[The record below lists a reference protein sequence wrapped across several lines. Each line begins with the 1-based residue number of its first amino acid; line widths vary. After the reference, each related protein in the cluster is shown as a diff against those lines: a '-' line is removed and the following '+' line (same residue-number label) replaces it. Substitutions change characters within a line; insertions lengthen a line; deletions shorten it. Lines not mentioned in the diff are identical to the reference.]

1 MIKNIKGFTLIELLV
16 VVAIIGI
23 LAAVGVVAYNGFTSS
38 VKENA
43 AKANHAM
50 VVKYMATEIK
60 KCDLG
65 SAKIFNNTVSCP
77 IASIDDA
84 ACKGGA
90 QLAKIMNPY
99 DLTKNSVTC
108 SGQAQYDNNLG
119 YIRLVTQ
126 GLWSGDYNPSS
137 SKAIAV
143 RSCIKL
149 PCGTPGER
157 SLMDTNILTKEIF
170 ID

>member
-1 MIKNIKGFTLIELLV
+1 
-16 VVAIIGI
+16 
-23 LAAVGVVAYNGFTSS
+23 
-38 VKENA
+38 
-43 AKANHAM
+43 
-50 VVKYMATEIK
+50 MATEFK

-77 IASIDDA
+77 ITSIDDA

-108 SGQAQYDNNLG
+108 SGGSHYENNLG
-119 YIRLVTQ
+119 YVRLLTQ
-126 GLWSGDYNPSS
+126 SWQDEYKTSS
-137 SKAIAV
+137 PKAIAV

-157 SLMDTNILTKEIF
+157 SPVDTNILTKEIF

>member
-1 MIKNIKGFTLIELLV
+1 MNLLKINGFTFIELLI

-23 LAAVGVVAYNGFTSS
+23 LATVGVVAYNGFI
-38 VKENA
+38 ENSKVNTA
-43 AKANHAM
+43 QANHAM
-50 VVKYMATEIK
+50 AVKYMAAELK

-77 IASIDDA
+77 ITSIDDA

-90 QLAKIMNPY
+90 QLSKIMNPY

-108 SGQAQYDNNLG
+108 SGDSHYEYNLG
-119 YIRLVTQ
+119 YIRLLTQ
-126 GLWSGDYNPSS
+126 SWQSEYNVSS
-137 SKAIAV
+137 PKAIAV

-157 SLMDTNILTKEIF
+157 SPLDTNILTKEIF

>member
-1 MIKNIKGFTLIELLV
+1 VIKNIKGFTLIELLV

-50 VVKYMATEIK
+50 VVKYMATEFK

-77 IASIDDA
+77 ITSIDDA

-108 SGQAQYDNNLG
+108 SGGSHYENNLG
-119 YIRLVTQ
+119 YVRLLTQ
-126 GLWSGDYNPSS
+126 SWQDEYKTSS
-137 SKAIAV
+137 PKAIAV

-157 SLMDTNILTKEIF
+157 SPVDTNILTKEIF

>member
-1 MIKNIKGFTLIELLV
+1 MKNKGFTLIELLV

-23 LAAVGVVAYNGFTSS
+23 LAAVGVVAYNGFI
-38 VKENA
+38 ENSKVNTA
-43 AKANHAM
+43 QANHAM
-50 VVKYMATEIK
+50 VVKYMAAELK

-77 IASIDDA
+77 ITSIDDA

-119 YIRLVTQ
+119 YIRLFTQ
-126 GLWSGDYNPSS
+126 GLWSGDYTASS
-137 SKAIAV
+137 PKAIAV

-157 SLMDTNILTKEIF
+157 SLIDTNILTKEIF

>member
-1 MIKNIKGFTLIELLV
+1 MKNKGFTLIELLV

-23 LAAVGVVAYNGFTSS
+23 LAAVGVVAFNGFTENSK
-38 VKENA
+38 VNA
-43 AKANHAM
+43 AQANHAM
-50 VVKYMATEIK
+50 VVKYMATELK

-77 IASIDDA
+77 ITSIDDA

-126 GLWSGDYNPSS
+126 GLQEDYKPSS
-137 SKAIAV
+137 PKAIAV

-157 SLMDTNILTKEIF
+157 SLVDTNILTKEIF